1 MGSVWIVRCYNL
13 ARIIFVVFGIH
24 DTHLHFRYYIYK
36 FTIILS
42 IIFKRATFFKLIM
55 VFLIDKRSI
64 MEIKVFYHQTKI
76 DYCFRLC
83 FN

>member
-1 MGSVWIVRCYNL
+1 MRSVWIIRCYNL

-42 IIFKRATFFKLIM
+42 INFKKSNYFQADYGISYRQTAHYGKQ
-55 VFLIDKRSI
+55 SI
-64 MEIKVFYHQTKI
+64 LSPIKN
-76 DYCFRLC
+76 RLL
-83 FN
+83 FSVML